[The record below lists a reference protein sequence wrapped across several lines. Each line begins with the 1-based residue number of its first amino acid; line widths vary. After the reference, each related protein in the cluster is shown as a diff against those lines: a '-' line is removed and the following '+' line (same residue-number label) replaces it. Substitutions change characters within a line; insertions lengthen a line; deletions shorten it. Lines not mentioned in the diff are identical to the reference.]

1 MAFEVLVVD
10 DEADIREIVGGI
22 LEDEGYIV
30 RHASNSD
37 AALDSFSSRRPD
49 LVLLDVWLQGSK
61 LDGLEVLS
69 IIQGIDNTIPVVLIS
84 GHGTIETAVSALK
97 RGAYDFIEK
106 PFKTELLLIVIQR
119 ALEIAKLR
127 AENAKLRDRN
137 IESDELLGTSQAI
150 NQLKIAIEKVA
161 PMNSRILISGPSGS
175 GKELVA
181 KMVHEKSARSKGP
194 YVAISASSIAPHIME
209 SELFGQETPDG
220 RPTKIGVFER
230 AHNGTLFLDEI
241 ADMPYETQ
249 TKILRVLVE
258 QKFRRVGGSTP
269 ISVDVRV
276 ISSTARDLKSL
287 ILGGKFRE
295 DLFHRLN
302 VVPLRVPSL
311 SERRDDVPLLVEYFL
326 ERISKA
332 NGLSKRE
339 FSFEAMAALQASSW
353 PGNVRELRNLIE
365 RVLILVSDKGT
376 EKIGIEAISSDG
388 ASIGELAERTGLHHL
403 VSLPLREAREL
414 FEREY
419 LTAQIARFG
428 GNISKTA
435 GFIGMERSALHRK
448 LKTLGVEGVRSGD
461 IDV

>member
-10 DEADIREIVGGI
+10 DEADIRELIGGI
-22 LEDEGYIV
+22 LEDEGYVV
-30 RHASNSD
+30 RNASNSD
-37 AALDSFSSRRPD
+37 AALDSFSTRRPD
-49 LVLLDVWLQGSK
+49 LVLLDVWLQGSN

-69 IIQGIDNTIPVVLIS
+69 IIQSIDNTIPVVLIS
-84 GHGTIETAVSALK
+84 GHGTIETAVNALK

-127 AENAKLRDRN
+127 AENTKLRDRN
-137 IESDELLGTSQAI
+137 IESDELLGASQAI
-150 NQLKIAIEKVA
+150 NQLRSSIEKVA

-181 KMVHEKSARSKGP
+181 KLVHQKSSRSKGP
-194 YVAISASSIAPHIME
+194 YIAISASSIAPEIME
-209 SELFGQETPDG
+209 SELFGQESPDG

-230 AHNGTLFLDEI
+230 AHNGTLFLDEV

-258 QKFRRVGGSTP
+258 QKFRRVGGLAP
-269 ISVDVRV
+269 IDVDVRV
-276 ISSTARDLKSL
+276 ISSTSRDLKNA
-287 ILGGKFRE
+287 ILNGKFRE

-302 VVPLRVPSL
+302 VVPIRVPSL
-311 SERRDDVPLLVEYFL
+311 TERREDVPILVDYFL

-332 NGLSKRE
+332 NGLSRRN

-365 RVLILVSDKGT
+365 RVLILVSDKPSET
-376 EKIGIEAISSDG
+376 IGIDAITSDG
-388 ASIGELAERTGLHHL
+388 ASIGELADKTGLHHL
-403 VSLPLREAREL
+403 IALPLREAREL

-419 LTAQIARFG
+419 LTAQISRFG

-448 LKTLGVEGVRSGD
+448 LKSLGVEGMRAGD
-461 IDV
+461 SDA